1 MSKRNWL
8 RHVAIGGCLIAL
20 LLAGS
25 AYAQAISDDTGSQP
39 DTEQTEAAP
48 ESHSSISAPTILDAI
63 QSDITRV
70 AAALEAIR
78 AQGEAKDKEER
89 EQSDLNAQWEMAYWA
104 EKMFWA
110 TAIQAFFAAIG
121 IGFIWRTLHWTKKAV
136 KEASAA
142 TGVARDAVSITK
154 DTAHSELRAYVGVP
168 KAEIAFPNGR
178 PDGEWL
184 PIIKLEIRNSGQT
197 PAKKV
202 QVKAT
207 VAVVNKGDIPSEP
220 VAEEPKNMGY
230 LGPGHSLFFN
240 RVPVAWNW
248 IKEAPFIQ
256 NGSRVLFVYGRITYQ
271 DAFDEDQW
279 TDFKFYLLV
288 DAEGLVDDDFSV
300 CEYGNDAK

>member
-1 MSKRNWL
+1 MSERNWL

-25 AYAQAISDDTGSQP
+25 AYAQDISDDTGSQP

-48 ESHSSISAPTILDAI
+48 ENHSSTSAPTILDAI

-110 TAIQAFFAAIG
+110 TVIQAFFAAIG

-142 TGVARDAVSITK
+142 TGVARDAVNITK

-178 PDGEWL
+178 PDEQWL
-184 PIIKLEIRNSGQT
+184 PTIKLEIRNSGQT
-197 PAKKV
+197 PARNV
-202 QVKAT
+202 QISSTIAIVDRGG
-207 VAVVNKGDIPSEP
+207 VPSDP
-220 VAEEPKNMGY
+220 VTEEPKNMGY
-230 LGPGHSLFFN
+230 LGPGQSIFHGRIPQRLRWIIEKPSL
-240 RVPVAWNW
+240 
-248 IKEAPFIQ
+248 Q
-256 NGSRVLFVYGRITYQ
+256 NGSRVMFVYGRITYR
-271 DAFDEDQW
+271 DAFDKFRW

-288 DAEGLVDDDFSV
+288 DDEGLVDDDFSV
-300 CEYGNDAK
+300 CEDGNDAN